1 MKNNKSKICLV
12 SSCGGHFME
21 LMQLLPSVQGKKYYI
36 ITEKNVASTGA
47 VKKHPHHYLVQ
58 QERGGISFIFK
69 FGWNILLS
77 FIYFVMER
85 PTTVITTGA
94 GASYPTC
101 LFARLFKKRIIYVE
115 SFAKLDSESVTG
127 KMVYPFADYF
137 FVQWPEMKK
146 VYPKAIYSGS
156 VY

>member
-1 MKNNKSKICLV
+1 MKKHKTKVCLV

-21 LMQLLPSVQGKKYYI
+21 LMQLLPLVQGKRYYI
-36 ITEKNVASTGA
+36 VTEKNVASTGA

-58 QERGGISFIFK
+58 QEREGISFIFK
-69 FGWNILLS
+69 FGWNIILS
-77 FIYFVMER
+77 FIYFIIER
-85 PTTVITTGA
+85 PTTIITTGA

-101 LFARLFKKRIIYVE
+101 LFARLFKRRIIYVE

-127 KMVYPFADYF
+127 KMVYPFADFF
-137 FVQWPEMKK
+137 FVQWPEMKN